1 MDMTSLSTLLNSDIR
16 ITFRLV
22 PGGPLHTKAIQT
34 DAEFYLFH
42 KTAKDREKTVLGRLT
57 KFIQFIKFGKTEDK
71 YFLCYKI

>member
-1 MDMTSLSTLLNSDIR
+1 MTSLSTLLNSDIR

-42 KTAKDREKTVLGRLT
+42 KTAKDREKTVLSKNLH
-57 KFIQFIKFGKTEDK
+57 KIHSV
-71 YFLCYKI
+71 YKIW